1 MSQYQRIIAAVDL
14 SEDSARVVERAME
27 VAAGKSDV
35 HVLHVVESFE
45 NLYVGDDW
53 FGGGLNALE
62 LQQSV
67 EKKHREQLDAMVAS
81 VASEG
86 VKTVV
91 HTGSPAAEIRAY
103 AGDIDADLIVIGTH
117 GRHGLELLLGSISN
131 GVLHGTPCDV
141 LAVKV

>member
-1 MSQYQRIIAAVDL
+1 MTAYQTIIAAVDL
-14 SEDSARVVERAME
+14 GDDSRRVIQRALE
-27 VAAGKSDV
+27 LAGQGNI

-67 EKKHREQLDAMVAS
+67 EQQRKEQLATLVGDVGNDRLKM
-81 VASEG
+81 
-86 VKTVV
+86 VV
-91 HTGSPAAEIRAY
+91 HSGSPAAEIRAY
-103 AGDIDADLIVIGTH
+103 AAEVDADLIVVGTH